1 MIANAQPLVKLDF
14 KSTLYHRLPPEDR
27 RKLDRAI
34 VDRTHTTYKAC
45 YEHFRL
51 ADRGIGFF
59 VFYRYA
65 RNLRRL
71 AAVTEISDARSP
83 DENDPVALNEAISR
97 LLTDRLIESLDDETA
112 DSQVLHRLVRA
123 YDRAIRVQKVIHHNT
138 KERNAHREKTPS
150 SRPET
155 PTPPRPTTPDD
166 GPRDETRAQ
175 ASGSPNEPR

>member
-1 MIANAQPLVKLDF
+1 M
-14 KSTLYHRLPPEDR
+14 
-27 RKLDRAI
+27 
-34 VDRTHTTYKAC
+34 TTYKAC

-83 DENDPVALNEAISR
+83 EENDPVALNEAISR

-123 YDRAIRVQKVIHHNT
+123 YDRAIRVQKVIHHNA
-138 KERNAHREKTPS
+138 KERCAQREKTPS
-150 SRPET
+150 SRLET

-166 GPRDETRAQ
+166 EPRDDPRNEPRAQ
-175 ASGSPNEPR
+175 ASRSKGEPSNEPR

>member
-1 MIANAQPLVKLDF
+1 MIANAQQLVKLDF

-34 VDRTHTTYKAC
+34 VDRTHTTYKSC

-83 DENDPVALNEAISR
+83 EENDPVALNEAISR

-123 YDRAIRVQKVIHHNT
+123 YDRAIRVQKVIHHNA
-138 KERNAHREKTPS
+138 KERRAHREKTPS

-155 PTPPRPTTPDD
+155 PTPPRPTTPDNE
-166 GPRDETRAQ
+166 PRDEPRAQ